1 MFLRCYQRQIRPLP
15 DGNGLILSTYSIQL
29 PVTIL
34 STQQVGLYLFSRYG
48 QIIMTFLEA
57 GKTDWVLRFQLLVK
71 QPPTAKVIETFP
83 LFKELDSTLMDQF
96 FLNKKA
102 SYLHVYVSGL
112 CNRLPVPYYSDS
124 VHTQPITR
132 SHRQNAWHV
141 R

>member
-57 GKTDWVLRFQLLVK
+57 GKTDWVLRFQLLFK

-83 LFKELDSTLMDQF
+83 FFKELDSTLMDQF
-96 FLNKKA
+96 FLNLSSICLAGIRKQVT
-102 SYLHVYVSGL
+102 STGTYLVYVTDCLYRIIQIQFTLS
-112 CNRLPVPYYSDS
+112 
-124 VHTQPITR
+124 Q
-132 SHRQNAWHV
+132 
-141 R
+141 

>member
-57 GKTDWVLRFQLLVK
+57 GKTDWVLRFQLLFK

-83 LFKELDSTLMDQF
+83 FFKELDSTLMDQF
-96 FLNKKA
+96 FLNRCSICLAGIRKLVP
-102 SYLHVYVSGL
+102 STCTYLVYVTDCL
-112 CNRLPVPYYSDS
+112 CRIIQIQFTLS
-124 VHTQPITR
+124 Q
-132 SHRQNAWHV
+132 
-141 R
+141 

>member
-57 GKTDWVLRFQLLVK
+57 GKTDWVLRFQLLFK
-71 QPPTAKVIETFP
+71 QPPTTKVIETFP
-83 LFKELDSTLMDQF
+83 FFKELDSTLMDQYIKTAIRF
-96 FLNKKA
+96 RLPLPN
-102 SYLHVYVSGL
+102 HVY
-112 CNRLPVPYYSDS
+112 NTDKI
-124 VHTQPITR
+124 QQATR
-132 SHRQNAWHV
+132 TYLYDALLIR
-141 R
+141 